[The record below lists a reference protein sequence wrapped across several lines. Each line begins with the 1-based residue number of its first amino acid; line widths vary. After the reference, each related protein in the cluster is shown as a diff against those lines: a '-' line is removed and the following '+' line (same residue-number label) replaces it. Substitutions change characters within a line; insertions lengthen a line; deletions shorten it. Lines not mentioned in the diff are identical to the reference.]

1 MNFFIRK
8 KEQHQPSQQ
17 SRHSEKVVQGPL
29 PSSVKDQEPI
39 PLEDPSNEPYPDD
52 TRATHRTLNER
63 PLERGIL
70 DSLIAN
76 ICVVDAEGTIVA
88 VNRAWN
94 RFAEENSYVPEDSAT
109 ETLAY
114 GIGRNYFDICQNA
127 LGDDAEAA
135 RETAEGLKKILGGSL
150 GRFSI
155 EYPCHAP
162 DQQRW
167 YLLTISPISSEEGG
181 AIISH
186 FNITE
191 QTELRRANEQLDAFA
206 QSLALDFRTPLAK
219 MSSSLHALRGAGTT
233 VPAELQPHIRSL
245 TEATGRLD
253 SMVQDLLAYSRI
265 NRLAITLRPV
275 DLGQVVE
282 DALSRFSE
290 IIRNSGARLI
300 IAEEFPRV
308 MADQM
313 LLTDAVAALI
323 SNALKFVPSGVSPE
337 ISVHAEH
344 HTDAVWLSIEDRGT
358 GIREEDR
365 HHIFN
370 IFQRSRKSEEYSG
383 NGIGLAIVRKSM
395 AQMGGSVEALPRKDG
410 GSCLR
415 LIFPKQ
421 RSSFR
426 EKHG

>member
-1 MNFFIRK
+1 MS
-8 KEQHQPSQQ
+8 QPTQRGAKTGQQ
-17 SRHSEKVVQGPL
+17 PL
-29 PSSVKDQEPI
+29 HRPTEGANAA
-39 PLEDPSNEPYPDD
+39 PLHDDPDLTYPDD
-52 TRATHRTLNER
+52 ARTSHRTLNEK

-76 ICVVDAEGTIVA
+76 ICVVDTEGTIVA

-94 RFAEENSYVPEDSAT
+94 RFAEENSYIPEENSQEA
-109 ETLAY
+109 LAY
-114 GIGRNYFDICQNA
+114 GIGRNYFDICQSA
-127 LGDDAEAA
+127 FGEDAEAA
-135 RETAEGLKKILGGSL
+135 QETANGLKKILDGSL

-167 YLLTISPISSEEGG
+167 YLLTISPISAEEGG

-206 QSLALDFRTPLAK
+206 QSLALDFRTPLGK
-219 MSSSLHALRGAGTT
+219 MSGSLQALRNAEQTI
-233 VPAELQPHIRSL
+233 PSELQPHIQSL
-245 TEATGRLD
+245 TEATSRLD

-265 NRLAITLRPV
+265 NRLTITLRPV
-275 DLGQVVE
+275 DLGQVVD
-282 DALSRFSE
+282 DALARFSGM
-290 IIRNSGARLI
+290 IRNSGARML
-300 IAEEFPRV
+300 IAEGFPRV

-323 SNALKFVPSGVSPE
+323 SNALKFVPSGSAPE
-337 ISVHAEH
+337 ISIHAEH
-344 HTDAVWLSIEDRGT
+344 RTDAVWLLIEDRGT

-370 IFQRSRKSEEYSG
+370 IFQRSRKSEEYAG

-395 AQMGGSVEALPRKDG
+395 EQMGGSVEALPRENG

-421 RSSFR
+421 RSAFR
-426 EKHG
+426 TNHG